1 MRFRGREMGYV
12 NKGEETMLEFSK
24 MVAEFGN
31 IEKKPVLEGRNMS
44 MTIAPKTAK
53 EKEKAAKAA
62 KEAAK
67 AAEKATQVEQ

>member
-1 MRFRGREMGYV
+1 MTLQQLKYAV
-12 NKGEETMLEFSK
+12 A
-24 MVAEFGN
+24 VAEYGN
-31 IEKKPVLEGRNMS
+31 VEKKPVLEGRNMS

-67 AAEKATQVEQ
+67 AAQETVQSEQ